1 MKPPLCLISPSSSSS
16 IGVDS
21 SEMEVQ
27 RQEEGEKEDT
37 EETGK
42 DRQNVRE
49 KRAERNTDS
58 TIHTVPE
65 LLLDH
70 EQVVH

>member
-1 MKPPLCLISPSSSSS
+1 
-16 IGVDS
+16 
-21 SEMEVQ
+21 MEVQ
-27 RQEEGEKEDT
+27 NLEEGETEDT

-65 LLLDH
+65 LLLDA
-70 EQVVH
+70 EQVVRQPLGSLLVRPTF